1 MLTNNLKGP
10 SGYFSMAALGVFCPL
25 PAALQNNLALGGIL
39 VFKHPMDEFSAVDCD
54 SG

>member
-1 MLTNNLKGP
+1 MLINNLKGP

-25 PAALQNNLALGGIL
+25 PAALQNNMALGGIL
-39 VFKHPMDEFSAVDCD
+39 VFKHPMDQFSAVAWD